1 MTANSERERWEWVP
15 AVGVGPLRF
24 GMSPADV
31 SVALQVLAPQERVG
45 GPYSQENFA
54 DGVKVFYDD
63 DGGGLACVSLD
74 ACVGPQAFL
83 AGVALAGR
91 DPEQAHQF
99 LLDHASEHGNC
110 LLYTP
115 DDSPALADLGLLLRA
130 QRVGDVLL
138 SRPLFVIEEWLES
151 EYYRDRLP
159 LEGVAVVH
167 VWNEPS

>member
-1 MTANSERERWEWVP
+1 MTAHSERERWEWMS
-15 AVGVGPLRF
+15 AAGVGPLRF

-31 SVALQVLAPQERVG
+31 AVALQALASQEQVG

-63 DGGGLACVSLD
+63 EGGLACVSLD
-74 ACVGPQAFL
+74 AVVGPQAFL
-83 AGVALAGR
+83 AGWALAGR
-91 DPEQAHQF
+91 DPGQAHQF

-115 DDSPALADLGLLLRA
+115 DDSLALADLGLLLRA

>member
-1 MTANSERERWEWVP
+1 MTENGERECWEWMP

-31 SVALQVLAPQERVG
+31 AVALRVRAPQELVG
-45 GPYSQENFA
+45 GPYAQENYA
-54 DGVKVFYDD
+54 DGVKVFYDE
-63 DGGGLACVSLD
+63 GRLACVSLD
-74 ACVGPQAFL
+74 AAAGPQAFL
-83 AGVALAGR
+83 ADVALAGR
-91 DPEQAHQF
+91 DPEKAHQF

-115 DDSPALADLGLLLRA
+115 DDSLALADLGLLLRA
-130 QRVGDVLL
+130 QRVGDALL

-159 LEGVAVVH
+159 LEGVPVAH